1 MNMKIRLL
9 WTFIVAL
16 FVGGCVSPG
25 LSKHGWGY
33 SQKNDFLEIL
43 KTDKYA
49 SLCELESTYNT
60 YLQTKEPALLNKLI
74 VGYTK
79 NLANSCIDLT
89 SFNASQRSQRA
100 KKTKTHYEIHTQS
113 VSASSVMGQL
123 QSGKSIEDILAPYI
137 PESPQFHKLLEH
149 YHRMKATGDTAK
161 LSKVKLNIERTK
173 IMKPSN
179 WDTYVLINA
188 PEYKFRMFEGG
199 AKSMEF
205 AVVVGKR
212 SWQTP
217 IFSSTLKYIVLNP
230 AWNVPD
236 NIARDE
242 IIPKI
247 VRNIGVLKRKNM
259 VVRKDYNID
268 STPVDPKSVNWKLY
282 LTPAYKKK
290 ALPYKLIQ
298 KASNRNALG
307 TVKFMFPNRFAVYMH
322 DTQAKSLF
330 GRDARAYSHG
340 CIRLAKPQKLLE
352 HISTNYSSKSFS
364 AVQKIAGTKK
374 TNYLNLNRHIP
385 VRITYLT
392 AYVKEDGS
400 LSFFSDMYGFDSSQR
415 VKGAI

>member
-1 MNMKIRLL
+1 MKPSSWDTYVLINAPEYKFRLFEGGAKSMEFAVVVGKRSWQTPIFSSTL
-9 WTFIVAL
+9 KYIVLNPAWN
-16 FVGGCVSPG
+16 VPD
-25 LSKHGWGY
+25 
-33 SQKNDFLEIL
+33 NIARDEIIP
-43 KTDKYA
+43 K
-49 SLCELESTYNT
+49 
-60 YLQTKEPALLNKLI
+60 I
-74 VGYTK
+74 V
-79 NLANSCIDLT
+79 
-89 SFNASQRSQRA
+89 
-100 KKTKTHYEIHTQS
+100 
-113 VSASSVMGQL
+113 
-123 QSGKSIEDILAPYI
+123 
-137 PESPQFHKLLEH
+137 
-149 YHRMKATGDTAK
+149 
-161 LSKVKLNIERTK
+161 
-173 IMKPSN
+173 KPSN

-188 PEYKFRMFEGG
+188 PEYKFRLFEGG

-268 STPVDPKSVNWKLY
+268 STPVDPKSVDWKLY
-282 LTPAYKKK
+282 LTPEYKKK

-307 TVKFMFPNRFAVYMH
+307 TVKFMFPNRFSVYMH

-340 CIRLAKPQKLLE
+340 CIRLSKPQKLLE

-364 AVQKIAGTKK
+364 TVQKIASTKK
-374 TNYLNLNRHIP
+374 TSYLNLDRYIP
-385 VRITYLT
+385 VKITYLT

-415 VKGAI
+415 VKGSM